1 MDIRV
6 VHGKLMNEHRMISN
20 EISDIKVSNFE
31 LTKEQRKLQFIGYKK
46 PHPLEKKIMFSIQGQ
61 NDNLDELI
69 NDIIKVGCN
78 EIIKMLNK
86 IQNELEGTS
95 QFVNE
100 LKMIS

>member
-1 MDIRV
+1 MYPPYNGLI
-6 VHGKLMNEHRMISN
+6 NEPFYKIEN
-20 EISDIKVSNFE
+20 NI
-31 LTKEQRKLQFIGYKK
+31 KLQFIGYKK

-86 IQNELEGTS
+86 IQNELKGTS

>member
-1 MDIRV
+1 
-6 VHGKLMNEHRMISN
+6 
-20 EISDIKVSNFE
+20 
-31 LTKEQRKLQFIGYKK
+31 
-46 PHPLEKKIMFSIQGQ
+46 MFSIQGV

-69 NDIIKVGCN
+69 NSIIKVGCS

>member
-1 MDIRV
+1 
-6 VHGKLMNEHRMISN
+6 
-20 EISDIKVSNFE
+20 
-31 LTKEQRKLQFIGYKK
+31 LQFIGYKK

-86 IQNELEGTS
+86 IQNELECTS

-100 LKMIS
+100 LKMII

>member
-1 MDIRV
+1 MYPPYKWLI
-6 VHGKLMNEHRMISN
+6 NEPFYKIENS
-20 EISDIKVSNFE
+20 I
-31 LTKEQRKLQFIGYKK
+31 KLQFIGYKK

>member
-1 MDIRV
+1 MYPPYKGLIN
-6 VHGKLMNEHRMISN
+6 KPFYKIENNI
-20 EISDIKVSNFE
+20 
-31 LTKEQRKLQFIGYKK
+31 KLQFIGYKK
-46 PHPLEKKIMFSIQGQ
+46 PYSLEKKIMFSIQGQ